1 MNSDLVPIES
11 LSIAETV
18 QAFGRYR
25 ITKPIETT
33 SRDNEARPMY
43 HFRVA
48 VIDARTSEVVREF
61 RASDMDRVRVAFRAV
76 DEMLHWLKNVA
87 ADSIF

>member
-1 MNSDLVPIES
+1 MNFDLVAIENPW
-11 LSIAETV
+11 IAETV

-33 SRDNEARPMY
+33 SRDNEANPIY
-43 HFRVA
+43 HFRIA
-48 VIDARTSEVVREF
+48 VIDAPMGGVVREF
-61 RASDMDRVRVAFRAV
+61 GASDRDNVRAAFRAV

-87 ADSIF
+87 AA